1 MPPWGIHKYV
11 YITKEEDINEKKK
24 KNLNLN
30 IIFPAILRD
39 VYTIDLTT

>member
-11 YITKEEDINEKKK
+11 YITKEEDINEKK